1 MKAFE
6 VPTGLLK
13 VLLSLAIEVV
23 IPHFIAPNRSIVLSV
38 YFNFMK

>member
-6 VPTGLLK
+6 VLAGLLK

-23 IPHFIAPNRSIVLSV
+23 IPHF
-38 YFNFMK
+38 FCTK